1 MKSIKLNIYG
11 KQIPLK
17 VADDEVETM
26 HRLAAYVDDKFK
38 TYREQ
43 LSNQPDSMVM
53 ILSALSIAEDVFEA
67 RAEVEQI
74 KSQQDDRLKQFNDQL
89 EKTIHEL
96 F

>member
-26 HRLAAYVDDKFK
+26 HRLAAYVDAKFK
-38 TYREQ
+38 VYREQ

-74 KSQQDDRLKQFNDQL
+74 KSQQDERLKQFNDQL